1 MAKGRDE
8 PGTPLAKVTMFA
20 GLSPE
25 SLAII
30 ASIASEV
37 HCAADTVLFRTGD
50 LGDRMYVVSKGKVRI
65 SRTVPGMGEEAL
77 AMMGP
82 GDHFGE
88 LALIDSS
95 PRSADAIIH
104 EDCTLLE
111 IRKDALEHMLFIDRD
126 LAYEVLWNMVRTLT
140 TRLRETTDKITFLSV
155 TGRFS

>member
-1 MAKGRDE
+1 MSKKDDPIAS
-8 PGTPLAKVTMFA
+8 PLAKVTMFS
-20 GLSPE
+20 GLSPS
-25 SLAII
+25 SLALI
-30 ASIASEV
+30 ASIATEV
-37 HCAADTVLFRTGD
+37 SCSADTVLFRTGD
-50 LGDRMYVVSKGKVRI
+50 LGDRLYVILKGRVRI

-77 AMMGP
+77 AMLGP

-95 PRSADAIIH
+95 PRSADAHIH